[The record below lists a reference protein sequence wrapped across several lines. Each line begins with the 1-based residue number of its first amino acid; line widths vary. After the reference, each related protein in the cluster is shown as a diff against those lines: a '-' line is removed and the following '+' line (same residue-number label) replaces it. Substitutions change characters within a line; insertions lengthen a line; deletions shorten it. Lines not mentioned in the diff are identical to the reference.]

1 MKKSL
6 FTTMVIL
13 MALTIFQLQAKAGAT
28 VSVSSEDE
36 AIVNFDES
44 EIYSSFDQVNDLVS
58 YVSENDAVSYSDVA
72 TINNSLVENVSSS
85 AALALN
91 NAGSG
96 TPPFVSAFLWGCVLN
111 WVGIAIVAFT
121 TDMDKEQIMKSVWG
135 CVAST
140 AFWGVFYVIYYVII
154 LGSWSSTIY

>member
-1 MKKSL
+1 MKKSF

-91 NAGSG
+91 NTNASD
-96 TPPFVSAFLWGCVLN
+96 PPFVSAFLWGCVFN

-121 TDMDKEQIMKSVWG
+121 TDMDKDQIMKSVWG
-135 CVAST
+135 CVANT
-140 AFWGVFYVIYYVII
+140 VVIGLWYVIYYVII
-154 LGSWSSTIY
+154 LGAWSSTVN